1 MLLLFVEFCKSE
13 FGLLLSL
20 YWDNKMKIL
29 NPFVYEA
36 DAVGK
41 SDIGVASLMNNT
53 EIRASF

>member
-1 MLLLFVEFCKSE
+1 
-13 FGLLLSL
+13 
-20 YWDNKMKIL
+20 MKIL